1 MQTGITTWCSLSQ
14 VELGCHCALGKIPRN
29 APSPNNSTHRL
40 LDVIIAHLIIT
51 FLLHHIILIIL
62 IITVILL
69 LIIVIAICITLIGVI
84 YRGTLLTRTLRC
96 FLLLLVGTQR

>member
-62 IITVILL
+62 IIPFGVAWKNGF
-69 LIIVIAICITLIGVI
+69 IVDQGGDDVSDN
-84 YRGTLLTRTLRC
+84 
-96 FLLLLVGTQR
+96 